1 MFEVTVKVMGK
12 PAQVLEVSEGTT
24 IEEAQAL
31 MGLDG
36 NYTFNL
42 GGKPATKD
50 TVLSEGNYIVLAPSV
65 KGAAVKKKVVKT
77 TKKPAKK
84 VTKTTK
90 KK

>member
-12 PAQVLEVSEGTT
+12 PAQVLEVSEGAT
-24 IEEAQAL
+24 IAQAQEL
-31 MGLDG
+31 MGLEG

-50 TVLSEGNYIVLAPSV
+50 TVLSEGAYVVLAPSV
-65 KGAAVKKKVVKT
+65 KGAAKKVAPKPVAKP

-84 VTKTTK
+84 K
-90 KK
+90 

>member
-1 MFEVTVKVMGK
+1 MFEVVVKVMGK

-24 IEEAQAL
+24 IAQAQEL
-31 MGLDG
+31 MGLEG

-50 TVLSEGNYIVLAPSV
+50 TILTEGNYVVFAPSV
-65 KGAAVKKKVVKT
+65 KGAAVKKKVTKKVVAKP

-84 VTKTTK
+84 K
-90 KK
+90 